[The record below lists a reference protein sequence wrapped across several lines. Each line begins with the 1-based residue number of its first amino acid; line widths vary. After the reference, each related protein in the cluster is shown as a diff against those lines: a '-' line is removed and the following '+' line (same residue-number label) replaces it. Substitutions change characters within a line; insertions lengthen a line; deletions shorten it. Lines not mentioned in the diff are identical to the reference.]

1 MCLSHKTLR
10 GDKPYSS
17 ESRVGFRELLKEA
30 GLSALPAF
38 PPSLLQIINENFM
51 RVLMQA
57 RLHNRN
63 FKLLLLNFYIP
74 LKDLKIP

>member
-17 ESRVGFRELLKEA
+17 ESRVGFRELFKEA

-51 RVLMQA
+51 IKVL
-57 RLHNRN
+57 L
-63 FKLLLLNFYIP
+63 FKVPEKWEGKLFFEN
-74 LKDLKIP
+74 KDRFDLP